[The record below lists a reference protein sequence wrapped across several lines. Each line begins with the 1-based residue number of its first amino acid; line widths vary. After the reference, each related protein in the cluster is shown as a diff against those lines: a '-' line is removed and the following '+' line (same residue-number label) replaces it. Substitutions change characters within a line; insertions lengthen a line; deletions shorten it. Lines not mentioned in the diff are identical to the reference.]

1 MCLPFRKWILTVVGT
16 KWDTHHGFFWRL
28 LGKCIISSVDCYV
41 ERSEIWKQWLRKE
54 AVRIWVS
61 LGKGWFRLDENNDS
75 HCLIVR
81 SFWSIPTKSLR
92 IREFSTMR
100 KTLALH
106 VYIIIWHHF
115 LTWLSRNSCRGTS
128 PFNKKNVSALRATKI
143 PFMVSSRPI
152 ISRIWMHLYCTP
164 HSFPPSFCLHHVHRP
179 VTAAHEIAA

>member
-1 MCLPFRKWILTVVGT
+1 MILLPLFRFSNLSCWLRQMCLPFRKWILTVVGT

-106 VYIIIWHHF
+106 VYMAPLLD
-115 LTWLSRNSCRGTS
+115 LTVKKLLSWYF
-128 PFNKKNVSALRATKI
+128 PLQQKKRLSMKGHKN
-143 PFMVSSRPI
+143 PI
-152 ISRIWMHLYCTP
+152 YGFFQTNHL
-164 HSFPPSFCLHHVHRP
+164 
-179 VTAAHEIAA
+179 